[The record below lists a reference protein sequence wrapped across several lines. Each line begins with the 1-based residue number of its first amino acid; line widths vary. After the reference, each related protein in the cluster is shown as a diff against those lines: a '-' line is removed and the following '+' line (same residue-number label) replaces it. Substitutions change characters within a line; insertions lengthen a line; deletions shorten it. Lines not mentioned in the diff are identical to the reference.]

1 MGNLGSFPVKERI
14 DLADEPDFA
23 LGEMKVLPPNLAVA
37 MNGDRRELQ
46 PRVMQVLVALA
57 KTRPAVVSRDRLVD
71 LCWNGRVVGDDAV
84 NRCVL
89 ALRHLAQ
96 EFAPPPFAI
105 ETVARVGHR
114 LVERSAQVEPAEG
127 PTRRTK
133 PSIIAALSVL
143 AVLLAVGL
151 LLMRPWA
158 IGARPSTVVVTAVA
172 NDAASRDLA
181 DDLVAKLGSFEA
193 ARSASM
199 RLFDADGAS
208 GRPDLILEVGRGDA
222 ASAGARLVLK
232 SGSDHSILWS
242 DELKQ
247 PSGKLADLKP
257 QVAFTAAR
265 VLRCATEA
273 LAEPLKPHTLKT
285 YLSGCAALLAEKGDE
300 AELVIPMFRTVLKDA
315 PTFKAAWGKLL
326 AADANAYSATGTI
339 QAASRLKADLAAA
352 RKATQNLPEAY
363 LAQIVLLPTN
373 AYAERMRLANRLIE
387 LNPEN
392 SAAFAIRSHALQL
405 VGRMWESVVDA
416 RRAMQLDPLS
426 PDARNSYVRALGAAG
441 HYEAARQELQE
452 AERLWPGA
460 ISVAQ
465 TRFAF
470 NLRFGDPEQA
480 WEYLRA
486 EPSANWMNGQSY
498 LEARSDRTAA
508 KIDKA
513 LKDAQALYRAHRAAI
528 QHLIQVYGEFDR
540 ERELLQLLL
549 RAPHAN
555 ALLDLTFRAPVVDFW
570 EDPRSL
576 LVAKRAGLLDYWRTS
591 GEWPDFCFATDLP
604 YDCKAEAAK
613 IRA

>member
-1 MGNLGSFPVKERI
+1 MGNLGPFRVKERI

-23 LGEMKVLPPNLAVA
+23 LGEMKVLPASLAVA

-71 LCWNGRVVGDDAV
+71 LCWDGRVVGDDAV
-84 NRCVL
+84 NRCVM

-96 EFAPPPFAI
+96 DFVPSPFAI

-127 PTRRTK
+127 PTLRTK
-133 PSIIAALSVL
+133 PSVIATLSVL
-143 AVLLAVGL
+143 AVLAVGL

-158 IGARPSTVVVTAVA
+158 IGARPSTVVVTAAA
-172 NDAASRDLA
+172 NDTASRDLA

-208 GRPDLILEVGRGDA
+208 GRPDLILEVRRGDA
-222 ASAGARLVLK
+222 SSAGARLVLK

-242 DELKQ
+242 EELKQ

-257 QVAFTAAR
+257 QVAFMAAR
-265 VLRCATEA
+265 VLRCAIEA
-273 LAEPLKPHTLKT
+273 LGEPLKPHTLKT
-285 YLSGCAALLAEKGDE
+285 YLTGCAVLLGEKGDE

-315 PTFKAAWGKLL
+315 PAFKAAWGKLL

-339 QAASRLKADLAAA
+339 RAARRLKADLAAA
-352 RKATQNLPEAY
+352 RKATHNLPEAY

-373 AYAERMRLANRLIE
+373 AYAERMRLANRMIE

-405 VGRMWESVVDA
+405 VGRMRESVVDA

-426 PDARNSYVRALGAAG
+426 PDACNSYVRALGAAG

-460 ISVAQ
+460 SSVAQ

-480 WEYLRA
+480 LEYLRS
-486 EPSANWMNGQSY
+486 EPSADWMNGQSY

-508 KIDKA
+508 KIDQA
-513 LKDAQALYRAHRAAI
+513 LKDARALYRAHPAAI

-576 LVAKRAGLLDYWRTS
+576 RVAKRAGLLDYWHTS
-591 GEWPDFCFATDLP
+591 GKWPDFCFATDLP